1 MSSQPIAAHLSRKTD
16 ANKRAA
22 ARGSGART
30 FCREHGKPKR

>member
-1 MSSQPIAAHLSRKTD
+1 MFSQRIAAHLKRKTN

-22 ARGSGART
+22 AQGSGAGT